1 MELISSR
8 FSRLSEMNLNEK
20 VVIFN
25 YAAPAGRI
33 DFFGWFSH

>member
-1 MELISSR
+1 
-8 FSRLSEMNLNEK
+8 MNLNEK

-33 DFFGWFSH
+33 DFLDGFHIEEVVRR